1 MDQKQDLNENGD
13 AIGQL
18 AKILNDVLQNGKSS
32 TDLPAAVAD
41 NPEFQELVDQLEAM
55 QQFTMALARGD
66 LSLELNIRGK
76 VAGSLKSLQ
85 AQLRHLSWQ
94 VQRIAEGD
102 LSQRVAF
109 MGDFAAAFNM
119 MVEHINQSHETL
131 EQHADKLAQ
140 QRKAALNLM
149 LDAQSSRTEMEEMY
163 QRLQDQLVENQALQ
177 AMLHEQTIRDD
188 LTGLY
193 NRRYL
198 EETLRR
204 ELARAD
210 RENYPVSVIMLDI
223 DHFKNLNDTY
233 GHQAGD
239 IVLQTLGKQL
249 LFRTR
254 FSDIP
259 CRYGGEEFVII
270 MPNVAI
276 ETALKRAE
284 ELRAFFAETKIIYED
299 QTIQATFSAGLS
311 VHPRDDFT
319 ADGLIHA
326 ADVAMYAAKSAG
338 RNSIVSLG

>member
-1 MDQKQDLNENGD
+1 MAHKLTIDQNVEI
-13 AIGQL
+13 IGQL
-18 AKILNDVLQNGKSS
+18 VTILNDVLQNGK
-32 TDLPAAVAD
+32 PATQLSD
-41 NPEFQELVDQLEAM
+41 PISNNPEFQDLVDQLDAM
-55 QQFTMALARGD
+55 QQFVMALSCGD
-66 LSLELNIRGK
+66 LSLDLTFKGK
-76 VAGSLKSLQ
+76 IAGSLKSLQ
-85 AQLRHLSWQ
+85 AQLRHLTWQ
-94 VQRIAEGD
+94 VQRIADGD
-102 LSQRVAF
+102 LSHRVAF
-109 MGDFAAAFNM
+109 MGDFATGFNT
-119 MVEHINQSHETL
+119 MVEHISQSQDEL
-131 EQHADKLAQ
+131 EQHADELAQ

-149 LDAQSSRTEMEEMY
+149 LDAQSARTEIEEMY

-177 AMLHEQTIRDD
+177 AMLHDQAIRDG

-210 RENYPVSVIMLDI
+210 REKYPVSVIMLDI
-223 DHFKNLNDTY
+223 DHFKILNDSY

-239 IVLQTLGKQL
+239 IVLQTIGKQL

-270 MPNVAI
+270 MPNVSI

-284 ELRAFFAETKIIYED
+284 ELRVFFAQTKITYEG
-299 QTIQATFSAGLS
+299 QSIQATFSAGLS
-311 VHPRDDFT
+311 VYPRDDCT

-338 RNSIVSLG
+338 RNSVVSLG

>member
-1 MDQKQDLNENGD
+1 MAQKQNLKPNNDQ
-13 AIGQL
+13 IGQVVS
-18 AKILNDVLQNGKSS
+18 IMNDVLQNGESS
-32 TDLPAAVAD
+32 SELPQALSS
-41 NPEFQELVDQLEAM
+41 NLEFQELMDQLNTL

-66 LSLELNIRGK
+66 LSLDLNLKGK
-76 VAGSLKSLQ
+76 IAGSLKSLQ
-85 AQLRHLSWQ
+85 AQLRHLTWQ
-94 VQRIAEGD
+94 VQQIADGD

-109 MGDFAAAFNM
+109 MGDFATSFNT
-119 MVEHINQSHETL
+119 MVEHISQSQEAL
-131 EQHADKLAQ
+131 QQHADELAQ

-149 LDAQSSRTEMEEMY
+149 LDAQSSRAEIEEMY

-177 AMLHEQTIRDD
+177 AMLQEQAIRDG

-210 RENYPVSVIMLDI
+210 RENYAVSVIMLDI
-223 DHFKNLNDTY
+223 DHFKILNDTY

-270 MPNVAI
+270 MPNVSI
-276 ETALKRAE
+276 DIALKRAE
-284 ELRAFFAETKIIYED
+284 ELRIFFGQTKITYEG
-299 QTIQATFSAGLS
+299 QSIQATFSAGLS
-311 VHPRDDFT
+311 VYPRDDCT

-338 RNSIVSLG
+338 RNSVVSLG